1 MEELIKIKSENG
13 IQLTDRELA
22 VRWWGRRSEEEKKVL
37 LETYLPSYEISSV
50 TYETMYWIWL
60 KQQKL

>member
-22 VRWWGRRSEEEKKVL
+22 VRWWGRRSEEEKKIL
-37 LETYLPSYEISSV
+37 LETYLASYEVNSV
-50 TYETMYWIWL
+50 NYETMYWIWL

>member
-37 LETYLPSYEISSV
+37 LETYLPSYKINSV
-50 TYETMYWIWL
+50 SYETMYWIWL

>member
-22 VRWWGRRSEEEKKVL
+22 VRWWGRRSEEEKRVL

>member
-37 LETYLPSYEISSV
+37 LETYLASQEVRSVNYEA
-50 TYETMYWIWL
+50 MYWIWL